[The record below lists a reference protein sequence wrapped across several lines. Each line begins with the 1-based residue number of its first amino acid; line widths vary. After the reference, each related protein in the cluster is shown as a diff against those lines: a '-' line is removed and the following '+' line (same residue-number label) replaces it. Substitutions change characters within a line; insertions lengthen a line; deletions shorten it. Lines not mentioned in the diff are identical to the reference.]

1 MKVFSQIAIVFFVA
15 SSACASASTSTR
27 ARGPS
32 VTIIDE
38 TGVRAHDVSLDEGDS
53 LTFVNA
59 DRTPHQI
66 RSAEC
71 PELDSMLL
79 QPGKVHRAVLG
90 PGPKICHFEDPLA
103 PHPEAYAGKVEVR
116 RIVTDPIFA
125 DAA

>member
-1 MKVFSQIAIVFFVA
+1 MKAFSQIAIVFCVA
-15 SSACASASTSTR
+15 SGACAGPSTSTR

-32 VTIIDE
+32 VAILDE
-38 TGVRAHDVSLDEGDS
+38 SGVRAHEVSLDEGDS

-59 DRTPHQI
+59 DRAPHQI
-66 RSAEC
+66 RSTEC

-90 PGPKICHFEDPLA
+90 AGPKICHFEDSLA

-116 RIVTDPIFA
+116 RPVTDPIFA
-125 DAA
+125 DGA